1 MTDVTQTDMAQS
13 LREAGY
19 RLTQPRLAVLQVLQE
34 NDEGLNPEEICRL
47 GKAIYPSLG
56 LVTVYRT
63 LDLLAEFGLARRVH
77 SEHHCHNYA
86 SAGADRHYVI
96 CQMCHRVIECPAGDG
111 VHYHRAFAGVERLV
125 PGLPERAGGVKA
137 LRQMRARLEGT
148 ALRSWLGIAGLWGA
162 GLLPCPDCG
171 APMLLHFWPVALALT
186 LAKLRRD
193 KRTADTAGPVDAP
206 DAHKTESE
214 V

>member
-96 CQMCHRVIECPAGDG
+96 CQMCHRVIEFPC
-111 VHYHRAFAGVERLV
+111 H
-125 PGLPERAGGVKA
+125 GLDA
-137 LRQMRARLEGT
+137 LIETVRRETGYTITGHLLE
-148 ALRSWLGIAGLWGA
+148 LRGL
-162 GLLPCPDCG
+162 CPDCQKG
-171 APMLLHFWPVALALT
+171 QAV
-186 LAKLRRD
+186 
-193 KRTADTAGPVDAP
+193 
-206 DAHKTESE
+206 
-214 V
+214 